1 MTKQGVTPLNGTH
14 PSDRQAAEQKAERC
28 VFIIC
33 ILSVAP
39 CCEFSVSSWLMVDRQ
54 TNPSSGS
61 GSGHHDH
68 CTALTITSAWNGTDF
83 YLLLSLFSICVL
95 SNQSLRSVLSSRVN
109 PSRVSSP
116 ARRRFCHG
124 CSGHTRCTRVY
135 HVRYSARTVKP
146 FHQNEMTRTDNI
158 VWHIFWSDKMPRG
171 AGQAWVDGC
180 THGFHTEVRSLIR
193 ASLVTPSTQ
202 KAGFFA
208 WIWPNVCDCFSLS
221 WTVWLCC
228 LNFTKVM

>member
-1 MTKQGVTPLNGTH
+1 MSSVSRPGSWWTDRPTR
-14 PSDRQAAEQKAERC
+14 RQAR
-28 VFIIC
+28 
-33 ILSVAP
+33 
-39 CCEFSVSSWLMVDRQ
+39 
-54 TNPSSGS
+54 

-68 CTALTITSAWNGTDF
+68 CTALTFTSAWNGTDF

-116 ARRRFCHG
+116 ARHG

-135 HVRYSARTVKP
+135 HVRYSARNVKP
-146 FHQNEMTRTDNI
+146 FHQNEMTRTDNT
-158 VWHIFWSDKMPRG
+158 VWHIFWSDKVPRG

-180 THGFHTEVRSLIR
+180 AHGFHTEVRSLIR

-202 KAGFFA
+202 EAVFFA
-208 WIWPNVCDCFSLS
+208 TRL
-221 WTVWLCC
+221 TQRVWLFFSE
-228 LNFTKVM
+228 LNCVVVFPKLHQSNVDLVHWGFAHRRENLKALTLTLTLQGRW